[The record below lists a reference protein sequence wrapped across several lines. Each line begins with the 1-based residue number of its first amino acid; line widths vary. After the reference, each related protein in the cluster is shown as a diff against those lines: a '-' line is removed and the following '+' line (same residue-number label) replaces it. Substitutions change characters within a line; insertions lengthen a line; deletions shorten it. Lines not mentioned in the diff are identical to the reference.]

1 MRHWEEAQTPPTKGV
16 ISKAAKRWPKCLT
29 STIFQ
34 PHSPASG
41 VWRSRAE
48 PRRSGE
54 RALRSGERLQRV
66 YLEPW
71 HGRNAGQTVPD
82 RVRAPCERDFPAG
95 TLFLRTGSRSCP
107 NSRAR
112 MREHREGDIWGCH
125 AKSSWSQGKE
135 SYGWKQNKVRKHCAE
150 TEAGSS
156 SIQMPSLTESRHLG
170 PAGPGRA
177 FGKRFCCVISSAFP
191 RLAVIRHEAPYGDP
205 GQNSPGRA
213 LKKLVRP

>member
-16 ISKAAKRWPKCLT
+16 ISKSAKRWPKCLP

-34 PHSPASG
+34 LHSPASG

-48 PRRSGE
+48 PH
-54 RALRSGERLQRV
+54 RSGERLQRV

-82 RVRAPCERDFPAG
+82 GVGVPCERDFPVG
-95 TLFLRTGSRSCP
+95 TLFLRAGSCSCP

-112 MREHREGDIWGCH
+112 MREHREEDIRGWDT
-125 AKSSWSQGKE
+125 KSSWSQGKE

-150 TEAGSS
+150 TEVGSS
-156 SIQMPSLTESRHLG
+156 SIQMPSLTESWHLG
-170 PAGPGRA
+170 PSGPGRV
-177 FGKRFCCVISSAFP
+177 FGKRFCCAISSVCP
-191 RLAVIRHEAPYGDP
+191 RLAAIWHEAPYGDP

-213 LKKLVRP
+213 PPLLIHF